1 MLYKISFFKYKF
13 FLRYI
18 KYVIKTYLVSR
29 FDELNFRGVKLQ
41 LKGKVS
47 VSGNARTRTVVQT
60 VGKVGQSTLNNR
72 ILYEMRVIWT
82 FTGSISLRV

>member
-72 ILYEMRVIWT
+72 ILYEMRVI
-82 FTGSISLRV
+82 